1 MGDNV
6 GLYEKLRMYSES
18 GAVPMHVPGH
28 KRNVGLLGA
37 HLPYGI
43 DITELPGFDNLHDM
57 RGVLRSVAERAA
69 ALYGSERAF
78 PLVNGSTGGLLA
90 AVRALT
96 SRGDCVV
103 MARNC
108 HMSVYSAVEMNG
120 LRPVVMA
127 PRTDARFG
135 ISCCVDPGEVDEAI
149 SKAPGCA
156 LVIITSPTYEGVVSD
171 VRAIS
176 GITRSRGVPLLV
188 DCAHGAH
195 LGFSDFFPK
204 SAIREGADVVVTSL
218 HKTLPALTQCALAL
232 ASGPLSR
239 PGDIARELAVF
250 QTSSPSYVLLAS
262 IDECLALLDTRRDEL
277 FGALEGNL
285 RHFDARVAGLRSLRI
300 VCRGGGLDSRS
311 GFYGYDPGKIVV
323 CTRGVG
329 ASGAALAEAL
339 RSGHGIETE
348 MSASDYV
355 VAVATV
361 CDSRERFDALADALI
376 SIDRSPGVLRCGK
389 TPSHPPSPPAPP
401 PTGGLV
407 PLAEA
412 EGATA
417 LEHVWAYP
425 PGTPIIVS
433 GEVISAAALREIS
446 RLAAEGASLRTSS
459 GSPAGFVA
467 ARRAN
472 QAPATRL

>member
-1 MGDNV
+1 MGDY
-6 GLYEKLRMYSES
+6 GALYEKLRQYAES

-37 HLPYGI
+37 RLPYGI
-43 DITELPGFDNLHDM
+43 DVTELPGFDNLHDM
-57 RGVLRSVAERAA
+57 RGILLGVAERAA

-96 SRGDCVV
+96 ARGDAVV

-108 HMSVYSAVEMNG
+108 HMSVYSAVELSG
-120 LRPVVMA
+120 LRPVVVA
-127 PRTDARFG
+127 PGADAQSG
-135 ISCCVDPGEVDEAI
+135 IPCSIEPGAVAEAI
-149 SKAPGCA
+149 DKCPGCA

-176 GITRSRGVPLLV
+176 EITSGCSIPLLV
-188 DCAHGAH
+188 DAAHGAH

-204 SAIREGADVVVTSL
+204 SAISEGADVVVTSL

-232 ASGPLSR
+232 TRGPRSR
-239 PGDIARELAVF
+239 PGDLARELAVF

-262 IDECLALLDTRRDEL
+262 IDACIALLDTRRAEL
-277 FGALEGNL
+277 FGAFEDNL
-285 RHFDARVAGLRSLRI
+285 RRFDARIAGMGALRA
-300 VCRGGGLDSRS
+300 VCRGGGIRDHS

-323 CTRGVG
+323 SARGLG
-329 ASGAALAEAL
+329 MSGAALAEAL
-339 RSGHGIETE
+339 RSGYGIETE

-361 CDSRERFDALADALI
+361 CDRSDSFDAFAEALI
-376 SIDRSPGVLRCGK
+376 SIDRNPGAPARA
-389 TPSHPPSPPAPP
+389 PQYSQIPPAPP
-401 PTGGLV
+401 TPPADGLV
-407 PLAEA
+407 PLSEA

-425 PGTPIIVS
+425 PGTPIIAS
-433 GEVISAAALREIS
+433 GETISAPALREIR
-446 RLAAEGASLRTSS
+446 RLAAEGATLKTSS
-459 GSPAGFVA
+459 GSPPGFIA
-467 ARRAN
+467 ARRARQSN
-472 QAPATRL
+472 

>member
-1 MGDNV
+1 MMGDY
-6 GLYEKLRMYSES
+6 GELYEKLSRYAAS

-37 HLPYGI
+37 RLPYGI
-43 DITELPGFDNLHDM
+43 DVTELPGFDSLHDM
-57 RGVLRSVAERAA
+57 RGILLGVAERAA

-96 SRGDCVV
+96 SRGDAVV

-120 LRPVVMA
+120 LDPVVIT
-127 PRTDARFG
+127 PGYDALSG
-135 ISCCVDPGEVDEAI
+135 IPCSVNPGAVADAI
-149 SKAPGCA
+149 DKCPGCA

-176 GITRSRGVPLLV
+176 EATRSRSVPLLV
-188 DCAHGAH
+188 DAAHGAH
-195 LGFSDFFPK
+195 LGFSDFFPE
-204 SAIREGADVVVTSL
+204 SAIREGADVVVSSL

-232 ASGPLSR
+232 TRGPLSR
-239 PGDIARELAVF
+239 PGDLARELAVF

-262 IDECLALLDTRRDEL
+262 IDACISLLGTRRADL
-277 FGALEGNL
+277 FGAFEDNL
-285 RHFDARVAGLRSLRI
+285 RHFDERIAGLGALRAI
-300 VCRGGGLDSRS
+300 CHGGDLAGGHG

-323 CTRGVG
+323 SARGLG

-339 RSGHGIETE
+339 RSGYGIETE

-361 CDSRERFDALADALI
+361 CDVRSSFDAFAEALI
-376 SIDRSPGVLRCGK
+376 SIDRSPGALAGVPRYVK
-389 TPSHPPSPPAPP
+389 SPPSPSAPP
-401 PTGGLV
+401 GFGLI

-433 GEVISAAALREIS
+433 GEAISALALREIR
-446 RLAAEGASLRTSS
+446 RLMAEGAALKTSS
-459 GSPAGFVA
+459 GSPPGFIA
-467 ARRAN
+467 ARRDKWIY
-472 QAPATRL
+472 